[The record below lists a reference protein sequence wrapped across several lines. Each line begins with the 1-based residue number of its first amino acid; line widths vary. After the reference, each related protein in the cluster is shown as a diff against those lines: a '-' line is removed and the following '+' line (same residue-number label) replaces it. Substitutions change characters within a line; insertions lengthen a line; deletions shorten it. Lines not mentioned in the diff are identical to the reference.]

1 MIQLT
6 GDPLAAYTVD
16 STLTGEDV
24 ARLRHFYG
32 LDQPVPI
39 QYVRWLG
46 NILSGNWGISF
57 VSNVPVSQLIAQ
69 RLPNTH
75 LPDRSRHRNLL
86 RAALDPDPS
95 HRPTLFTVHRE
106 LTGWL
111 SGGGYSA
118 DGPVTSVVA
127 EPGTRPA
134 R

>member
-1 MIQLT
+1 MGRYIAGRAVEALPLLLLVSIILFVIIQLT

-69 RLPNTH
+69 RLPNT
-75 LPDRSRHRNLL
+75 LL
-86 RAALDPDPS
+86 LVFSAYSIILIVAVVVG
-95 HRPTLFTVHRE
+95 TYTAVHQ
-106 LTGWL
+106 
-111 SGGGYSA
+111 YSIA
-118 DGPVTSVVA
+118 DHVV
-127 EPGTRPA
+127 P
-134 R
+134 